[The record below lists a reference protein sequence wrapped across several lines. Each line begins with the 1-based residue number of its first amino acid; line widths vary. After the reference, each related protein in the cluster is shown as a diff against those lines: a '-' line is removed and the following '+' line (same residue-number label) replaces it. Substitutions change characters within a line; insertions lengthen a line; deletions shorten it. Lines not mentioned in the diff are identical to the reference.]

1 MQGTGKKLM
10 KKRMFL
16 GMMVVLSLT
25 LVACARDSTNEQR
38 GDIAFGQMGKTAR
51 TQVWYIAK
59 SQNEPSLKMP
69 LKSIVITQNGK
80 ATAFQVPSSFTL
92 GDAARLSIQQLKQKG
107 MALSKQAFTHKRQ
120 ALMTDTKEKLSVE
133 KENLKKDQKATVVSF
148 AAVKSDRRI
157 VAGYQGLLSRIEDA
171 KFKQPRSLP
180 FSVNLEK
187 KNGHVTQEALNVGTY
202 DFVKSSRSTS
212 GQSINYQKTGHQI
225 FTVPYTHLSPKS
237 VKLGNHYFGYYRH
250 AGRHSEYALTK
261 VVSQKANVKFDA
273 VSIK

>member
-1 MQGTGKKLM
+1 MRNRMVLGTI
-10 KKRMFL
+10 
-16 GMMVVLSLT
+16 VVLSLT

-157 VAGYQGLLSRIEDA
+157 VAGYQGLRSRIENA
-171 KFKQPRSLP
+171 KFKQPRPLP
-180 FSVNLEK
+180 FSVDLEK
-187 KNGHVTQEALNVGTY
+187 KNGHVTQEMLNVDTY
-202 DFVKSSRSTS
+202 DFEKSYRDTS
-212 GQSINYQKTGHQI
+212 SQSVNYRRISHQV
-225 FTVPYTHLSPKS
+225 FASPYTGISAKS

-250 AGRHSEYALTK
+250 AGRHPAYALTK

-273 VSIK
+273 ASIK